1 MLLVA
6 FSSVYFATR
15 LHFYW
20 NQMACE
26 NSDFLRPLSD
36 GAGDVKATSCSTDY
50 KHRVHSVSKIQGA
63 QRHLIL
69 IFTIKGYM

>member
-1 MLLVA
+1 
-6 FSSVYFATR
+6 
-15 LHFYW
+15 
-20 NQMACE
+20 MACE